1 MIFKVFLLLTFN
13 KHQDLHGSKFHRHL
27 KHTDSATP
35 GLVQWS
41 PPCPDSH
48 GQDAPPRPPASS
60 PRLPPGTY
68 PGPPSAW
75 HPWCPGR
82 PQSDLVLK
90 ASSPAA
96 LSPHAGHSIPPLP
109 VCTTIFSLH
118 RQESWP
124 LLQSW
129 RQSLSSRGRGW
140 QLLAALSPIPC
151 STGRGSLPGP
161 LVTLNT

>member
-13 KHQDLHGSKFHRHL
+13 KHRDLHGSKFHQHL
-27 KHTDSATP
+27 KQTDSASHE
-35 GLVQWS
+35 LVQWS
-41 PPCPDSH
+41 PGPDCH

-60 PRLPPGTY
+60 PRLPPGAC
-68 PGPPSAW
+68 PGQPSAW

-82 PQSDLVLK
+82 TQSDRVLK

-96 LSPHAGHSIPPLP
+96 IPPNAGHPIPPLP

-118 RQESWP
+118 RQGSWP

-129 RQSLSSRGRGW
+129 PQSLSPRGRGCR
-140 QLLAALSPIPC
+140 LLAALSSIPC
-151 STGRGSLPGP
+151 STGGGSLPGP